1 MLYLTLFLG
10 HVIFL
15 NNCTL
20 FLYSENKRYVQK
32 KTNEKEDLISICNL
46 QIFFGERGCVS
57 MKMMDPANCGMDE
70 RQQMDLPS
78 SAASLGWCSGLLRME
93 HAAPGRLPSFSEALF
108 SMTSP
113 MGCCFLHFIL
123 HPAGFVCLPTASE
136 AGGRWTPG

>member
-46 QIFFGERGCVS
+46 QIFFGERGCVN
-57 MKMMDPANCGMDE
+57 MKMMDPADCRMDE
-70 RQQMDLPS
+70 RADRPSQLCRLPGMVLWAPQDGTRGPWE
-78 SAASLGWCSGLLRME
+78 AAQLLRSLISHDFPNGLL
-93 HAAPGRLPSFSEALF
+93 LSSFHSSSCWICL
-108 SMTSP
+108 SSY
-113 MGCCFLHFIL
+113 CF
-123 HPAGFVCLPTASE
+123 
-136 AGGRWTPG
+136 